1 MVARYKL
8 LRPGAK
14 APQPECH
21 MGEADYTFP
30 FIDAGPAFFV
40 VLALVAVVAVGAFL
54 WKSKSGDKQD
64 DAGSDSNFGA

>member
-1 MVARYKL
+1 
-8 LRPGAK
+8 
-14 APQPECH
+14 